1 MVNKKIWLGA
11 AVTVA
16 TTIAV
21 GTTVI
26 NHVKADTDDKTV
38 TVGIVGDSSRELW
51 ENVSKRTEKK
61 YGVKIKIKVFSDY
74 VKPNQAL
81 VDGSLDLNAFQ
92 TKVFFDDQNKKL
104 GNKLVSI
111 GKTVIS
117 PIRLYSLKHDKLA
130 HLKDGAQVVIPND
143 ATNEQRA
150 LNLLVQAKLIKYNE
164 SVDTPTVKDIT
175 DNPKKLDIVEIAS
188 DQTVSALKSADA
200 AVINGN
206 YAQDAGLKT
215 KNILL
220 TQDLSNPKT
229 ASPYINIIAAR
240 KDKAKT
246 KTKAYREIVKVYQ
259 TKTTEKEINKLY
271 NGFESAA
278 WNLK

>member
-130 HLKDGAQVVIPND
+130 DLKDGAQVVIPND

-175 DNPKKLDIVEIAS
+175 DNPKKLDIVEIES

-215 KNILL
+215 KNVLL
-220 TQDLSNPKT
+220 TQDVSNPKT

-240 KDKAKT
+240 KDKA

>member
-1 MVNKKIWLGA
+1 MVNKKVWLGVA
-11 AVTVA
+11 ATVA
-16 TTIAV
+16 TTIVA

-26 NHVKADTDDKTV
+26 NNVKADPDDKTV

-130 HLKDGAQVVIPND
+130 DLKDGAQVVIPND

-164 SVDTPTVKDIT
+164 NVDTPTVKDIT
-175 DNPKKLDIVEIAS
+175 DNPKQLDIVEIAS

-215 KNILL
+215 KNVLL
-220 TQDLSNPKT
+220 TQDVSNSKT

-246 KTKAYREIVKVYQ
+246 KAYREIVKVYQ
-259 TKTTEKEINKLY
+259 TKATEKEINKLY

>member
-26 NHVKADTDDKTV
+26 NHVKADADDKTV

-74 VKPNQAL
+74 VKPNQDL

-130 HLKDGAQVVIPND
+130 DLKDGAQVVIPND

-215 KNILL
+215 KNVLL
-220 TQDLSNPKT
+220 TQDVSNPKT

-240 KDKAKT
+240 KDKA

>member
-130 HLKDGAQVVIPND
+130 DLKDGAQVVIPND

-215 KNILL
+215 KNVLL
-220 TQDLSNPKT
+220 TQDVSNPKT
-229 ASPYINIIAAR
+229 TSPYINIIAAR
-240 KDKAKT
+240 KDKA

>member
-130 HLKDGAQVVIPND
+130 DLKDGAQAVIPND

-215 KNILL
+215 KNVLL
-220 TQDLSNPKT
+220 TQDVSNPKT

-240 KDKAKT
+240 KDKA

>member
-1 MVNKKIWLGA
+1 MVNKKFWLGVA
-11 AVTVA
+11 ATVA
-16 TTIAV
+16 TTIVA

-26 NHVKADTDDKTV
+26 NNVKADPDDKTV

-130 HLKDGAQVVIPND
+130 DLKDGAQVVIPND

-164 SVDTPTVKDIT
+164 NVDTPTVKDIT
-175 DNPKKLDIVEIAS
+175 DNPKQLDIVEIAS

-215 KNILL
+215 KNVLL
-220 TQDLSNPKT
+220 TQDVSNSKT

-240 KDKAKT
+240 KDKA

>member
-1 MVNKKIWLGA
+1 MVNKKIWLGT

-220 TQDLSNPKT
+220 TQDVSNPKT

>member
-1 MVNKKIWLGA
+1 MVNKKIWLGV

-26 NHVKADTDDKTV
+26 NHVKADPDDKTV

-130 HLKDGAQVVIPND
+130 DLKDGAQVVIPND

-215 KNILL
+215 KNVLL
-220 TQDLSNPKT
+220 TQDVSNPKT

-240 KDKAKT
+240 KDKA

>member
-117 PIRLYSLKHDKLA
+117 TIRLYSLKHDKLA
-130 HLKDGAQVVIPND
+130 DLKDGAQVVIPND
-143 ATNEQRA
+143 ATNEQRT

-215 KNILL
+215 KNVLL
-220 TQDLSNPKT
+220 TQDVSNQKT

-240 KDKAKT
+240 KDKD

-259 TKTTEKEINKLY
+259 TKTTEKEINKVY
-271 NGFESAA
+271 NGVESAA

>member
-246 KTKAYREIVKVYQ
+246 KAYREIVKVYQ

>member
-21 GTTVI
+21 GTTII

-130 HLKDGAQVVIPND
+130 DLKDGAQVVIPND

-215 KNILL
+215 KNVLL
-220 TQDLSNPKT
+220 TQDVSNPKT

-240 KDKAKT
+240 KDKA

>member
-1 MVNKKIWLGA
+1 MVNKKVWLGVA
-11 AVTVA
+11 ATVA
-16 TTIAV
+16 TTIVA

-26 NHVKADTDDKTV
+26 NNVKADPDDKTV

-130 HLKDGAQVVIPND
+130 DLKDGAQVVIPND

-164 SVDTPTVKDIT
+164 NVDTPTVKDIT
-175 DNPKKLDIVEIAS
+175 DNPKQLNIVEIAS

-215 KNILL
+215 KNVLL
-220 TQDLSNPKT
+220 TQDVSNSKT

-240 KDKAKT
+240 KDKA

>member
-1 MVNKKIWLGA
+1 MVNKKIWIGV

-130 HLKDGAQVVIPND
+130 DLKDGAQVVIPND

-215 KNILL
+215 KNVLL
-220 TQDLSNPKT
+220 TQDVSNPKT

-240 KDKAKT
+240 KDKA

>member
-111 GKTVIS
+111 SKTVIS

-130 HLKDGAQVVIPND
+130 DLKDGAQAVIPND

-215 KNILL
+215 KNVLL
-220 TQDLSNPKT
+220 TQDVSNPKT

-240 KDKAKT
+240 KDKA